1 MQYEKIK
8 ALDHSLII
16 SAQAAGD
23 EPLNK
28 PEHLLAMALSGING
42 GASGLRLEG
51 NENIEYIR
59 KCTNLP
65 IIGLA
70 KSELVPDSERLDR
83 IYITS
88 TFAEAE
94 ELAKAGSDIIA
105 SDATGRMR
113 PDGLSLRQFIERVH
127 NDLRLPVWADIA
139 TLSEGLAAAEAGADV
154 ISTTMYGYTR
164 ETELE
169 ADAPPSFVLLSSL
182 CKQLK
187 VPVVLEGR
195 VWYPD
200 EIRKAFELGAYA
212 VVVGSAVTRPQL
224 ITKRF
229 VKAIPSRAET
239 AEQ

>member
-8 ALDHSLII
+8 ALDHCLII

-51 NENIEYIR
+51 KENIAFIR
-59 KCTNLP
+59 KHTDVP
-65 IIGLA
+65 IVGLA
-70 KSELVPDSERLDR
+70 KSELVPDDKRLDR
-83 IYITS
+83 VYITS

-94 ELAKAGSDIIA
+94 ELARAGADIIA
-105 SDATGRMR
+105 SDATGRAR
-113 PDGLSLRQFIERVH
+113 PDGLSLKQFIERVH
-127 NDLRLPVWADIA
+127 SELKLPVWADVS
-139 TLSEGLAAAEAGADV
+139 TLEEGLAADAAGADV
-154 ISTTMYGYTR
+154 ISTTLYGYTR
-164 ETELE
+164 ETEQDS
-169 ADAPPSFVLLSSL
+169 DAPPDFNLLGAL
-182 CKQLK
+182 CRQSKK
-187 VPVVLEGR
+187 PVVLEGR
-195 VWYPD
+195 VWHPD

-229 VKAIPSRAET
+229 LKAVLTRAKS